1 MKFPF
6 RDFFLDTETL
16 GTRPGSAVIQ
26 LGAVAFNLDTG
37 ELGPEFF
44 REIKPAAPFTA
55 SIETLQWREEK
66 GLGPIPTHGIHPR
79 DAVFH
84 FQDWLRDNFD
94 CPEKERRFWSWGSH
108 MDFPVLEPL
117 LDLRNPGDPNPWEY
131 YQPKDARGFWQL
143 AFGDL
148 RHSDRPHHAL
158 EDSKL
163 GARDLVAA
171 IREIRFGK
179 IQTLLDALTSAEQA
193 LDWFNT
199 DPAGEHGHPTAVAD
213 SEIKRIR
220 KARLD
225 VTGKEAA

>member
-1 MKFPF
+1 MKPRMKFPF

-94 CPEKERRFWSWGSH
+94 CPEKERRFWSWGSS
-108 MDFPVLEPL
+108 MDFPVLEPV
-117 LDLRNPGDPNPWEY
+117 LDLRNPEDKHPWEY
-131 YQPKDARGFWQL
+131 WQINDARGFWQM

-148 RHSDRPHHAL
+148 RHSERPHDAL
-158 EDSKL
+158 EDAKL
-163 GARDLVAA
+163 GAIDLVAA

-179 IQTLLDALTSAEQA
+179 IQPLIDGLEQIRDMVGGESEDPERDITRIQDIADAA
-193 LDWFNT
+193 LSK
-199 DPAGEHGHPTAVAD
+199 V
-213 SEIKRIR
+213 I
-220 KARLD
+220 
-225 VTGKEAA
+225 GKEAA